1 MPVNGGRT
9 SLAARKKAQ
18 AAAEMAGF
26 DPYVTTTRTALEHGL
41 SGGVYE
47 KRRADPPAPSRGGWG
62 NDLGDD
68 AGAQSATI
76 GRKGKGAFC
85 AEFDRRAIR
94 QVVDLRGAI
103 AIKDGPWAGK

>member
-1 MPVNGGRT
+1 M
-9 SLAARKKAQ
+9 
-18 AAAEMAGF
+18 
-26 DPYVTTTRTALEHGL
+26 
-41 SGGVYE
+41 YE

-76 GRKGKGAFC
+76 GRKGKGGFC
-85 AEFDRRAIR
+85 TEFDRRATR
-94 QVVDLRGAI
+94 QVVGLRGAI